1 MKKLFT
7 LALALLGYA
16 GVANAASTNDI
27 AVCKHSYVLVCDD
40 YTNNGTA
47 GLTKGDLF
55 GDNHFLA
62 VKNLS
67 AATNKGA
74 VDLSIADGIVVT
86 EEMAQKY
93 GEYGSHLNSLR
104 IKNGDDC
111 IQLKLTDGSKVI
123 VLADRNNTNRYPEL
137 VDASTGSIV
146 EGATTLYDCSIT
158 DVNGKSYNVSK
169 LEVTV
174 QNGGTY
180 NIIAHS
186 GSQIFVSYVIVEANE
201 APGTPTVKVGEQT
214 FENGLWFREVTCRAN
229 DMVEVGSTDR
239 IPTIVTYTTDGTA
252 PTAASPIYSEP
263 IKCYQNMTVKFQA
276 FMNLG
281 DGKPADDFICDN
293 ADNEGN
299 VNFVFSA
306 PTISADGAVFTIT
319 SPYAEQNGENY
330 YKLNNGD
337 EVKGDGT
344 TLTESA
350 SVTAYTKI
358 TNGSYTTFTTQ
369 STSKDVYVLNPIKTK
384 KTIAVTNAD
393 VVLDEE
399 ATATSTTGEVYK
411 VENGEISADK
421 ADFFVKNLSWGVVKD
436 AQYQIDG
443 KEAYIKMSDTN
454 ITFQVAAGDEVNVK
468 VICSKNSCKQLP
480 EEGKTEDLKCYVNVS
495 GTTYGHDDITAE
507 GGNIIEFSLKGG
519 KTVKQQS
526 ENDVNGDGVVDKN
539 DQEEVFVAEDTY
551 YTFQKYSGTGNIL
564 ISSIEIEP
572 VAAAPAETE
581 TVLWEGSVLVN
592 GWTDQPNLLSD
603 GGAELTAAGAKAG
616 DKLRIYGSAPDTK
629 WQVEIFDGH
638 WHNNYQRFSEE
649 ALTNEDG
656 SARESIVVPLSTQ
669 GYFDF
674 TLTDAFLTDVSTAAG
689 WGGTFLLNGDGNL
702 TVTKV
707 SLIQGGATG
716 IEAVK
721 SLKVVNKGIFNL
733 AGQRVGANY
742 KGVVIVNGKKMI
754 QK

>member
-47 GLTKGDLF
+47 GLAKGDLF

-62 VKNLS
+62 VKALS

-158 DVNGKSYNVSK
+158 DANGKSYNVSK

-214 FENGLWFREVTCRAN
+214 FENGLWFREVACRAN
-229 DMVEVGSTDR
+229 DMVEEGSTER

-281 DGKPADDFICDN
+281 DGKPADDFICDG

-369 STSKDVYVLNPIKTK
+369 STSKDVYVLNPIKEK
-384 KTIAVTNAD
+384 KTIAVTAGD

-399 ATATSTTGEVYK
+399 ATATSTTGDIYK
-411 VENGEISADK
+411 VENGKISADTK
-421 ADFFVKNLSWGVVKD
+421 DFFVKGLEFSVVKD
-436 AQYQIDG
+436 AAYQIDG
-443 KEAYIKMSDTN
+443 KEAYIKMNTTN
-454 ITFQVAAGDEVNVK
+454 ITFFVAEGDSVDVK
-468 VICSKNSCKQLP
+468 VITTLNSCKTLNP
-480 EEGKTEDLKCYVNVS
+480 DNDESVTTDRKNYVNVS
-495 GTTYGHDDITAE
+495 GKTYGNDDVTAE
-507 GGNIIEFSLKGG
+507 NGNIIEFGLKG
-519 KTVKQQS
+519 
-526 ENDVNGDGVVDKN
+526 
-539 DQEEVFVAEDTY
+539 AEGGSY
-551 YTFQKYSGTGNIL
+551 FTFQKYSGTGNIL

-572 VAAAPAETE
+572 A
-581 TVLWEGSVLVN
+581 
-592 GWTDQPNLLSD
+592 D
-603 GGAELTAAGAKAG
+603 AAG
-616 DKLRIYGSAPDTK
+616 
-629 WQVEIFDGH
+629 
-638 WHNNYQRFSEE
+638 
-649 ALTNEDG
+649 
-656 SARESIVVPLSTQ
+656 
-669 GYFDF
+669 
-674 TLTDAFLTDVSTAAG
+674 
-689 WGGTFLLNGDGNL
+689 
-702 TVTKV
+702 
-707 SLIQGGATG
+707 IQG
-716 IEAVK
+716 VK
-721 SLKVVNKGIFNL
+721 IVNDENDAIFNL
-733 AGQRVGANY
+733 AGQRVDANY
-742 KGVVIVNGKKMI
+742 KGVVIMNGKKVI
-754 QK
+754 LK